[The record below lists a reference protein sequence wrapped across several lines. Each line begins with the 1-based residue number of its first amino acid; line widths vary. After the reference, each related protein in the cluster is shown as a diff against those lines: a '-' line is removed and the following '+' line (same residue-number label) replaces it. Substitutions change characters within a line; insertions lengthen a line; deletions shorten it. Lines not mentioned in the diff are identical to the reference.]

1 MTFLNTTSR
10 GSVMFVIVS
19 LVSYDLRGNA
29 KELQFH
35 AFFFDFKSIKI
46 WREPQWKLSNGRMPT
61 YSDPRAHIGF
71 LALGWL
77 IMITLFRDPAFKK
90 LLL

>member
-10 GSVMFVIVS
+10 GSVIFVIVS

-35 AFFFDFKSIKI
+35 ASFLISSQSRFGES
-46 WREPQWKLSNGRMPT
+46 PQWKLSNGRIPT

-71 LALGWL
+71 LA
-77 IMITLFRDPAFKK
+77 
-90 LLL
+90 